1 MAFVEYNPNPMG
13 RRVADCT
20 VRAISKALNI
30 TWEQAYVLLVTDG
43 YLMGDMPSANS
54 VWGAELRRNGFSR
67 RSLPNTCPDCYTA
80 ENFAQDHPRGVYVL
94 GFGEHVAT
102 VVDGDIYDSWDSSE
116 EIPQYYWE
124 RDEYGV

>member
-1 MAFVEYNPNPMG
+1 MAFVEYNPNPTG

-80 ENFAQDHPRGVYVL
+80 ENFAHDHPRGVYVL

-124 RDEYGV
+124 RGEYGV